1 MAENLKINKVDNFP
15 EKFSRTFLL
24 FKCLNFSELEI
35 AEVSVWNILMKL
47 WDIYQKCQKCVQERN
62 GRIWANIIK
71 TNKINK
77 KIRIKDN
84 TISISTFWAGY
95 LFSKLFSF
103 WPISVLLLI
112 FFIFIEK
119 YLQALDRSLCQTM

>member
-47 WDIYQKCQKCVQERN
+47 WDIYQKCQKCV
-62 GRIWANIIK
+62 
-71 TNKINK
+71 
-77 KIRIKDN
+77 
-84 TISISTFWAGY
+84 
-95 LFSKLFSF
+95 
-103 WPISVLLLI
+103 
-112 FFIFIEK
+112 
-119 YLQALDRSLCQTM
+119 